1 MLRHLTALVL
11 LPAMALAGV
20 TFETDA
26 RPVNRAAPG
35 ASYADMLAR
44 ITPAVVSVRTA
55 EVIPDRWPLMAEME
69 AVPVIVNGAD
79 ARSSETFAEPSV
91 SAAVRKSVFES
102 LT

>member
-11 LPAMALAGV
+11 LPALALAGV

-26 RPVNRAAPG
+26 RSVNRAVPG

-55 EVIPDRWPLMAEME
+55 EVIPQ
-69 AVPVIVNGAD
+69 
-79 ARSSETFAEPSV
+79 SV
-91 SAAVRKSVFES
+91 
-102 LT
+102 L

>member
-20 TFETDA
+20 TFETDP

-44 ITPAVVSVRTA
+44 ITPAVVRDS
-55 EVIPDRWPLMAEME
+55 PKRW
-69 AVPVIVNGAD
+69 
-79 ARSSETFAEPSV
+79 
-91 SAAVRKSVFES
+91 
-102 LT
+102 